1 MEPNEPQPVMID
13 VHVQESRRIVRLVG
27 ELDMAAAPAC
37 SEALHAI
44 QHQGPY
50 EVVIDLR
57 GLTFLDSMGLSALLG
72 AHLAGLDGH
81 TPVSFV
87 RGGPTVHRVFQLT
100 QMDVRL
106 DWVDPSD

>member
-1 MEPNEPQPVMID
+1 MKPSEPQPFMID
-13 VHVQESRRIVRLVG
+13 VDAQESRRIVRLAG
-27 ELDMAAAPAC
+27 ELDMAGAPAC

-44 QHQGPY
+44 QHQDLP

-57 GLTFLDSMGLSALLG
+57 GLTFLDAMGLSALLE

-87 RGGPTVHRVFQLT
+87 RGNPTVHRVFQLT
-100 QMDVRL
+100 QMDARL